1 GKERGRAD
9 RYFGT
14 VGAAARKDGTLAA
27 GTSTGGLTNKLRGR
41 VGDSPLIGAG
51 TYADD
56 RACGVS
62 CTGTGEVFI
71 RHAVAHDVAARMI
84 YGKLSVEDA
93 AGQTMKELPDEEG
106 GVGGLIAL
114 DAHGHNSFALSPLCE
129 GVYRGY
135 VTEAGEIY
143 VAIYAKDQLKRLGRA

>member
-1 GKERGRAD
+1 GS
-9 RYFGT
+9 
-14 VGAAARKDGTLAA
+14 VGAVARKGGTLAA
-27 GTSTGGLTNKLRGR
+27 GTSTGGLTNKLPGR

-71 RHAVAHDVAARMI
+71 RHAVAYDVIARML
-84 YGKLSVEDA
+84 YKKQPVARAVRDTVA
-93 AGQTMKELPDEEG
+93 ELPDEAD

-114 DAHGHNSFALSPLCE
+114 DNAGGCAFGMSARSVGL
-129 GVYRGY
+129 YRGY
-135 VTEAGEIY
+135 VAEDGALYGAPFPPER
-143 VAIYAKDQLKRLGRA
+143 VKQVG

>member
-1 GKERGRAD
+1 M
-9 RYFGT
+9 
-14 VGAAARKDGTLAA
+14 AA
-27 GTSTGGLTNKLRGR
+27 GTSTGGLTNKLPGR

-71 RHAVAHDVAARMI
+71 RHAVAHDVVARML
-84 YGKLSVEDA
+84 YKKQPVARAVHDTVA
-93 AGQTMKELPDEEG
+93 ELPDEED

-114 DAHGHNSFALSPLCE
+114 DNDGGCAFGMSARSVGL
-129 GVYRGY
+129 YRGY
-135 VTEAGEIY
+135 VTEDGVVY
-143 VAIYAKDQLKRLGRA
+143 VALFAKDTFKRMPAK

>member
-1 GKERGRAD
+1 
-9 RYFGT
+9 
-14 VGAAARKDGTLAA
+14 
-27 GTSTGGLTNKLRGR
+27 LTNKLPGR

-71 RHAVAHDVAARMI
+71 RHAVAHDVVARMLYKGLPVGRAAREAI
-84 YGKLSVEDA
+84 D
-93 AGQTMKELPDEEG
+93 ELPDEKE

-114 DAHGHNSFALSPLCE
+114 DARGRHAFAMSAESL
-129 GVYRGY
+129 GMYRGY
-135 VTEAGEIY
+135 VTEGGEVH
-143 VAIYAKDQLKRLGRA
+143 VAVYAREKPVLVRKVGR